1 MKEFSFVAKYEQ
13 HCTTLSG
20 TVLENSDL
28 NRMHK
33 EVAVDC
39 FAIFLED

>member
-1 MKEFSFVAKYEQ
+1 VWVVFNDASNSTD
-13 HCTTLSG
+13 CTTLSG

-39 FAIFLED
+39 FAMFLED